1 MKKLLP
7 VSNDIMN
14 DAGVV
19 CKEKFRIAENMEK
32 TGYEILYYLCKAE
45 EDEKVKK
52 SCIAMKFDMTS
63 MQKSIENEE
72 RTIQPVQ
79 K

>member
-1 MKKLLP
+1 MALQEK
-7 VSNDIMN
+7 VYF
-14 DAGVV
+14 AG
-19 CKEKFRIAENMEK
+19 K
-32 TGYEILYYLCKAE
+32 TGRNRYEILYYLCKAE

-63 MQKSIENEE
+63 MQKSMENEE
-72 RTIQPVQ
+72 RTIQHVQ